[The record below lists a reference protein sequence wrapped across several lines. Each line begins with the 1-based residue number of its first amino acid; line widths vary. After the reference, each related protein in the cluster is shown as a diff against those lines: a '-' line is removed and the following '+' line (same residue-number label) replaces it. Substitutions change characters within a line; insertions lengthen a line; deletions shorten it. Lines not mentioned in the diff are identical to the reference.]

1 MKFRYKR
8 GIPVSYEWQGYVYF
22 KSLRYSEL
30 PESEQMRIRRLCLE
44 VCKFNHDALLEHVTT
59 GASVKDVCAKHHI
72 ASPTTIYRALRRY
85 YLRFPQDL

>member
-8 GIPVSYEWQGYVYF
+8 GIPVSYARQGYVYF

-30 PESEQMRIRRLCLE
+30 PESEQMRIRRLCRE
-44 VCKFNHDALLEHVTT
+44 VCKYNHLALLAHVTT
-59 GASVKDVCAKHHI
+59 GKSVRDVCTEYSI
-72 ASPTTIYRALRRY
+72 ASPTTIYRALKLY